1 MGYRD
6 FVLSKWF
13 GLGEN
18 ECYLLGIGLLL
29 FVFRV
34 RVETGTDLGG
44 LRFLLFLY
52 IENMDREIRSCP
64 KVWLA

>member
-1 MGYRD
+1 M
-6 FVLSKWF
+6 VSKWF
-13 GLGEN
+13 RLAEN
-18 ECYLLGIGLLL
+18 ECFVVGIGLLL

-34 RVETGTDLGG
+34 RVEIGTDLGVW
-44 LRFLLFLY
+44 RFLLLLY